1 LRKIYFSLGQP
12 YPTPEGGRR
21 RTKRKNEQKKKQQP
35 TTTTTT
41 TTTLIMEP
49 NAIVDSSSSSSS
61 VTFDFWWN
69 TFSVFV
75 VRMGKLVLGIG
86 SVIATLLYF
95 KQDSMLYFPEVGGIP
110 RRPRNNPRRYRSPA
124 EHQIP
129 FESHQ
134 IPCDDGVHIHAWL
147 LLRQKPVPS
156 SSSGSSSS
164 NAATTTTTTTTPIM
178 NTLPTILFFHGNAG
192 NIGLRLPNALQM
204 LQYLNAN
211 ILLVEYRG
219 YGDSDNVKPTEAGL
233 KLDGQAALKF
243 IHGPLVKHHNLNP
256 QLIFL
261 FGRSLGGAVALE
273 TALYAQQQQTAAS
286 SFPPLAGVILEN
298 TFLSIAHMVDH
309 LMPVLAPFKALVLR
323 IGWNNWSIVPQLTVP
338 ILFLA
343 GASDVLVPHSHMKQ
357 LFATTTLSKL
367 KQWHA
372 VPDGTHNE
380 TWMQGGQDYWDAF
393 VSFLKRAGSMA
404 TMTHEEEFSNDR
416 PPDFG
421 QCLNTTF
428 SSAAPPV
435 KTSAVDV
442 PLMPT
447 GFVGMARES
456 MRDSSS
462 TAAGAALASPSMDPS
477 KKKM

>member
-1 LRKIYFSLGQP
+1 
-12 YPTPEGGRR
+12 
-21 RTKRKNEQKKKQQP
+21 
-35 TTTTTT
+35 
-41 TTTLIMEP
+41 
-49 NAIVDSSSSSSS
+49 
-61 VTFDFWWN
+61 
-69 TFSVFV
+69 
-75 VRMGKLVLGIG
+75 MGKLVLGIG

-147 LLRQKPVPS
+147 LLRQTPPVVVPPS
-156 SSSGSSSS
+156 SSSSSSTS
-164 NAATTTTTTTTPIM
+164 EGNPAATTPPM
-178 NTLPTILFFHGNAG
+178 NTIPTILFFHGNAG

-256 QLIFL
+256 NLIFL

-273 TALYAQQQQTAAS
+273 TALYAQQQLHA
-286 SFPPLAGVILEN
+286 FPPLAGVILEN

-357 LFATTTLSKL
+357 LCATTTLSKF

-393 VSFLKRAGSMA
+393 VSFLKRAGAMA
-404 TMTHEEEFSNDR
+404 TMMTTHEEEEYSNDR
-416 PPDFG
+416 HPDFG
-421 QCLNTTF
+421 QCLTTTF
-428 SSAAPPV
+428 TSAAAATPV
-435 KTSAVDV
+435 KTTSAVDV

-447 GFVGMARES
+447 GFMGMARES
-456 MRDSSS
+456 MRDSTSS
-462 TAAGAALASPSMDPS
+462 TAAGAALSSPSMDPS